1 MSEPVAFRGPPPAGP
16 GASGG
21 MRVELFDPPLCCPS
35 GVCGP
40 TIDPVLLD
48 VNEMVLTLQGEGVAV
63 ARYQMASHAQAF
75 VNNREVFRLVREQQ
89 LSALPIT
96 VVDGRVIK
104 VGAYPTLAQVRAA
117 MNGREST

>member
-1 MSEPVAFRGPPPAGP
+1 MSETITVSGHVATMPTNEA
-16 GASGG
+16 
-21 MRVELFDPPLCCPS
+21 RVEIFDPPMCCPT

-48 VNEMVLTLQGEGVAV
+48 MNEMVLTLQGEGVFV

-75 VNNREVFRLVREQQ
+75 VNNREVFRLVREKQ

-96 VVDGRVIK
+96 VVNGRVVK
-104 VGAYPTLAQVRAA
+104 VGAYPTLSEVRAA
-117 MNGREST
+117 MNGSESK